1 MGGSFRGWGE
11 TIWVEV
17 LGCGLRLFGSPGSCR
32 IGNASNE
39 KRAPDVFG
47 KQTRICELYKDDA
60 CVSGPTKH
68 SWFDCSGMIYDYHMV
83 ELCRNCCARIYAR
96 RLVVRDLLQ
105 AASCPMFL

>member
-1 MGGSFRGWGE
+1 M
-11 TIWVEV
+11 
-17 LGCGLRLFGSPGSCR
+17 
-32 IGNASNE
+32 
-39 KRAPDVFG
+39 FG
-47 KQTRICELYKDDA
+47 KQTRISELYKDDA

-105 AASCPMFL
+105 AASCPMIVISKPTCPLTTTQALAFVSKFLLLPFAQTIWLD